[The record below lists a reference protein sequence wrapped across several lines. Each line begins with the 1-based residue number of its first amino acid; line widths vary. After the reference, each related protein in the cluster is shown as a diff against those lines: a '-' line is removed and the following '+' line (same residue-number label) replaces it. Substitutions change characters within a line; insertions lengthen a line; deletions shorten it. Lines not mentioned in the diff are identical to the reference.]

1 MKSVEK
7 KHRRFLAAMLTLCLL
22 LGLCPLTPSAQAEE
36 TTTTTVAGST
46 TIEDAQSV
54 PIGESVTTTLNAGDS
69 YYAISGV
76 KAGQQIGVELDKR
89 YNGVSTWV
97 YKANGDTMIG
107 ESWVADADG
116 TYYLSIRAQAQ
127 TTVTFTVTLYDNDE
141 HEPNDTIETATPIEP
156 DK

>member
-7 KHRRFLAAMLTLCLL
+7 KHRRFLAAILALCLL

-46 TIEDAQSV
+46 TIEDARSV
-54 PIGESVTTTLNAGDS
+54 PIGESVTTTLVAGKN
-69 YYAISGV
+69 YYAIPGV
-76 KAGQQIGVELDKR
+76 KVGQQISVELDKR

-107 ESWVADADG
+107 ESWVADANG
-116 TYYLSIRAQAQ
+116 TYYLSISAQ
-127 TTVTFTVTLYDNDE
+127 T
-141 HEPNDTIETATPIEP
+141 
-156 DK
+156 